1 MINIDFIKSNRKV
14 LKNFGQFYSLVID
27 TSTYRLSKTDKR
39 RLREFFESIDVN
51 VVNSKSFAGDL
62 KIVLKSFDYEAAR
75 QNKIKDKRKKLKAKK
90 KSSIAQSPKKKSGIQ
105 LIPSDAQSTWRPN
118 EPSELR
124 DKSYYANLR
133 GTSGHSKDEGDI
145 RHLPRLGLGI
155 ESMVSIPRVKS
166 DEVVID
172 KHTETKGSTAPK
184 HHLYTAGW
192 SSKGHFIDSD
202 EETS

>member
-1 MINIDFIKSNRKV
+1 MY
-14 LKNFGQFYSLVID
+14 L
-27 TSTYRLSKTDKR
+27 TRLTTK
-39 RLREFFESIDVN
+39 LH
-51 VVNSKSFAGDL
+51 A
-62 KIVLKSFDYEAAR
+62 KIRTKY
-75 QNKIKDKRKKLKAKK
+75 KDKKLRAKK
-90 KSSIAQSPKKKSGIQ
+90 KSNTAQSPKKKSGIQ
-105 LIPSDAQSTWRPN
+105 IIPSDAQSTWRLN
-118 EPSELR
+118 EPSEVR

-133 GTSGHSKDEGDI
+133 GTSGHSKDESDI

-172 KHTETKGSTAPK
+172 RHTETKGSTTPK